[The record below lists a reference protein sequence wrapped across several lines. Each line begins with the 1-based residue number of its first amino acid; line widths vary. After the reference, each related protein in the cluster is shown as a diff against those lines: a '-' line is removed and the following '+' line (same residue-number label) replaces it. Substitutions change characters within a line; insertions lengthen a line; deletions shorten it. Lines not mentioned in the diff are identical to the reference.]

1 MDIRTLHSRWSFIV
15 PNISICQYSHIS
27 VSYEKYEHTIR
38 NLDKHFIL
46 HENYE
51 NAISTNPKYLIF
63 SLFFGI
69 NCFYNKNKS
78 FIRCFVEYTVH
89 FSGGM
94 SPFMKGGNMH
104 ANKYFSKH
112 QFTNT
117 VFEIPPR
124 QLIHSIKIAH
134 LKNKTIYLID
144 LLGTNI
150 DYKHRKRCTNLCV
163 FVMNQLNVP
172 LIYFLAANWFSV
184 WMANAHGS
192 T

>member
-38 NLDKHFIL
+38 NLDKYFIL

-63 SLFFGI
+63 SLFCYKL
-69 NCFYNKNKS
+69 NLSVVLWNKP
-78 FIRCFVEYTVH
+78 FIFQEECPLSWKR
-89 FSGGM
+89 
-94 SPFMKGGNMH
+94 GNMH

-117 VFEIPPR
+117 SKTIYTFDQNCTFE
-124 QLIHSIKIAH
+124 K
-134 LKNKTIYLID
+134 KNKTIYLID

-150 DYKHRKRCTNLCV
+150 DY
-163 FVMNQLNVP
+163 
-172 LIYFLAANWFSV
+172 
-184 WMANAHGS
+184 
-192 T
+192 

>member
-1 MDIRTLHSRWSFIV
+1 MKNM
-15 PNISICQYSHIS
+15 NIPF
-27 VSYEKYEHTIR
+27 V
-38 NLDKHFIL
+38 
-46 HENYE
+46 
-51 NAISTNPKYLIF
+51 ISTNISFCMKIMRMLFLRIRNIWF
-63 SLFFGI
+63 FLFFFGI

-112 QFTNT
+112 QITNT

-124 QLIHSIKIAH
+124 QFIHSIKIAH

-163 FVMNQLNVP
+163 FAMNQLNVP